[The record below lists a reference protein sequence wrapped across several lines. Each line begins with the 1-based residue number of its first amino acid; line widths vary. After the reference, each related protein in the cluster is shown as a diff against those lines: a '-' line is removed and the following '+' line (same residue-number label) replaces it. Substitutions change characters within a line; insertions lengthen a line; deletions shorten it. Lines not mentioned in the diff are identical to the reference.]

1 MRNFIQSE
9 ILLILLTIVSIIH
22 APYPYLC
29 MFVASL
35 LMIVFCIRSLSE
47 EESFIHKIICFILTG
62 AFCLSGNCFL
72 SALMFRELHISKK
85 QWLNLSLPSFCFA
98 LIEMIKHNLSSAEI
112 LLFMLIVLLISALL
126 FAVEWLIDNYIN
138 AKSQIAKAV
147 SVTAVNELYE
157 KKLNKELTIKNYLSD
172 RTTRLEERE
181 NISRNI
187 HNSVGH
193 SITAAV
199 MTLDAADMLFETKPD
214 IAREKMH
221 TANDRIKESLQSI
234 RHAVRVLDEDNLY
247 VSLDDLKS
255 ECASIIDNFT
265 MDTMLRVQTDFQE
278 DISELTLPHEQAEFL
293 TGAVQELLT
302 NGLRHGHADTFTVR
316 LTADSSHIRLQV
328 ADNGK
333 SDFDAINETER
344 IQNGFGLKKLIAYTE
359 KCGGTLKLSHEIGLS
374 VTITLPLHHNTEN
387 KEIL

>member
-1 MRNFIQSE
+1 MKNFVQSE

-29 MFVASL
+29 MFTASL

-47 EESFIHKIICFILTG
+47 EEHFINKIICFVLTI

-72 SALMFRELHISKK
+72 SALMFREIHISKK
-85 QWLNLSLPSFCFA
+85 QWLKFTLPSIAFA
-98 LIEMIKHNLSSAEI
+98 IIEIIKQDLSPAKI
-112 LLFMLIVLLISALL
+112 LLYMLILLLISALL
-126 FAVEWLIDNYIN
+126 FAVEWLTSNYIN
-138 AKSQIAKAV
+138 AKNQIANAV

-172 RTTRLEERE
+172 RTARLEERE

-199 MTLDAADMLFETKPD
+199 MTLEAADMLFESKPD

-221 TANDRIKESLQSI
+221 TANDRIKESLKSI

-247 VSLDDLKS
+247 ISLDDLKN

-265 MDTMLRVQTDFQE
+265 MDTMLRVRTDFQE
-278 DISELTLPHEQAEFL
+278 NISELTLPHEQAEFL
-293 TGAVQELLT
+293 TGALQELLT

-328 ADNGK
+328 SDNGK
-333 SDFDAINETER
+333 SDFDPVNETER

-359 KCGGTLKLSHEIGLS
+359 KCGGSLKLSHEIGLN
-374 VTITLPLHHNTEN
+374 VTITLPLHSNTEN
-387 KEIL
+387 NE